1 MRTKTVWWCTLIKVN
16 RHLNRQFRSEHT
28 RWQFAITCRG
38 DTCVLEDFCENL
50 CRRNMSQKIKSD
62 RICAT
67 KSSVHTKPLVHAMR
81 RRNLLLQL
89 LARPAHKEWSVSAT
103 CCRNSSPSVFRPLC
117 LIRAC
122 LHRGGGPQVGEVTR
136 LGGVTRQSIQSL
148 VLMWSRLHVR
158 WGNPP
163 HVTSLTWGTPPSCK
177 QAFTDQGSWNFLFLV
192 CKHVSGRPYCWQYYK
207 QFFEEFTW
215 KQFFIPRCPP
225 WRHVQTSNTILKVK
239 WNHCFTRRQKLFV
252 R

>member
-1 MRTKTVWWCTLIKVN
+1 MRCVAATCCCNYSPDL
-16 RHLNRQFRSEHT
+16 HT
-28 RWQFAITCRG
+28 
-38 DTCVLEDFCENL
+38 
-50 CRRNMSQKIKSD
+50 
-62 RICAT
+62 
-67 KSSVHTKPLVHAMR
+67 
-81 RRNLLLQL
+81 
-89 LARPAHKEWSVSAT
+89 EWSVSAT

-136 LGGVTRQSIQSL
+136 LGGEIRQSIQSL

-192 CKHVSGRPYCWQYYK
+192 CKHVSGRPYCWQYNK

-239 WNHCFTRRQKLFV
+239 WNHCFPRRQKLFV